1 MSNSK
6 YWNLAVK
13 EDNADV
19 ADLYLY
25 NVIDD
30 FAYEGYSDSAE
41 SILKDINSLGNIKTL
56 NVFINSPGGSV
67 FEGISIKNMLER
79 QKLKGCFINVVID
92 GLAASIASVI
102 AMAGDKITMPENAL
116 MMIHRASCGCMGNAD
131 DFAKQIEVLNK
142 IDLVLTNTYVTR
154 SNGLL
159 TEEDITNMFNSGDTW
174 LTAQEAKDFGL
185 CDEITEKLEAVAKY
199 EDCTKDTKVDMEKWS
214 NKVDEWYNEISEVA
228 KDSEEGGNEVDNQQ
242 PINVTINLDVQAIL
256 DALNPIKNEIATL
269 KAVIESAKIQNEV
282 EEAEDGCKKKAEVEE
297 EVEDGCK
304 KKNED
309 DSEPIDEGE
318 EVEDACKKKAEAEA
332 EDEVEDEVDDECK
345 KKPCNEDEG
354 EVEDECK
361 KKPCNED
368 EEEVEDGC
376 KKKPCNEEESQPE
389 DELDI
394 HFFDN
399 LLKDLM

>member
-228 KDSEEGGNEVDNQQ
+228 KDSEEGGNEMDNQQ

-256 DALNPIKNEIATL
+256 DALDPIKNEIATL

-318 EVEDACKKKAEAEA
+318 EVEDACKKKAEAE
-332 EDEVEDEVDDECK
+332 DEVEDEVEDECK

-376 KKKPCNEEESQPE
+376 KKKPCNEDESQPE

-394 HFFDN
+394 NFFDN

>member
-6 YWNLAVK
+6 YWNIAVK
-13 EDNADV
+13 EDNSDV

-25 NVIDD
+25 NIIDD
-30 FAYEGYSDSAE
+30 FAYEGYTDSAE
-41 SILKDINSLGNIKTL
+41 SILKDINDLGSIKTL

-92 GLAASIASVI
+92 GLAASIASII

-159 TEEDITNMFNSGDTW
+159 TEEDVTDMFNSGDTW

-199 EDCTKDTKVDMEKWS
+199 EDCTNDTKVDMEKWS

-256 DALNPIKNEIATL
+256 DALNPIKNEIASL
-269 KAVIESAKIQNEV
+269 KATIEAAKIQNEA
-282 EEAEDGCKKKAEVEE
+282 EEA
-297 EVEDGCK
+297 EDGCK

-318 EVEDACKKKAEAEA
+318 EVNDKV
-332 EDEVEDEVDDECK
+332 EVEDEAEEVV
-345 KKPCNEDEG
+345 EDQVEDQ
-354 EVEDECK
+354 VEDECK

-394 HFFDN
+394 NFFDN

>member
-6 YWNLAVK
+6 YWNIAVK
-13 EDNADV
+13 EDNSDV

-25 NVIDD
+25 NIIDD
-30 FAYEGYSDSAE
+30 FAYEGYTDSAE
-41 SILKDINSLGNIKTL
+41 SILKDINDLGNIKTL

-79 QKLKGCFINVVID
+79 QKLRGCFINVVID
-92 GLAASIASVI
+92 GLAASIASII

-159 TEEDITNMFNSGDTW
+159 TEEDVTDMFNSGDTW

-199 EDCTKDTKVDMEKWS
+199 EDCTNDTKVDMEKWS

-256 DALNPIKNEIATL
+256 DALNPIKDEIANL
-269 KAVIESAKIQNEV
+269 KATIEATKIQNE
-282 EEAEDGCKKKAEVEE
+282 AE

-318 EVEDACKKKAEAEA
+318 EVEDKV
-332 EDEVEDEVDDECK
+332 EVEDEVKDEV
-345 KKPCNEDEG
+345 EVVD
-354 EVEDECK
+354 EVEDK
-361 KKPCNED
+361 KED
-368 EEEVEDGC
+368 EEEVDDLELVAVITAAIAASENTPADGLVVRSIR
-376 KKKPCNEEESQPE
+376 KVNKTNNWKR
-389 DELDI
+389 
-394 HFFDN
+394 
-399 LLKDLM
+399 